1 MAVKLF
7 ISYSHED
14 EAYKN
19 KLLTHLTMLKREG
32 LIEPWSDRT
41 IMAGEDF
48 SAAIDGELAKAD
60 IILLLV
66 SANFIQSAYCYSR
79 EMTRAMELH
88 RSGAAHVVP
97 VIVRPCEW
105 QTSPFGT
112 LTATPK
118 DGQAITTW
126 NNDDQ
131 AYLDVVKAIRRIVE
145 KREGT
150 SVPVPASA
158 AVQRPVRKA
167 GWRVPFGIAAGAAAL
182 CVGGGVAYWQRGNG
196 NAPSA
201 AQPLAAVPT
210 ATVSRPTTLR
220 QSADLPRTGEAA
232 AGAGTTATD
241 SPPLQQKEAA
251 APVPLKPADSSKDR
265 GSINVSEGVV
275 VIAEIAAVA
284 APGEAW
290 DPGTKALSQLPDVF
304 VCFRQAPTGRE
315 TCQPTLG
322 GIANA
327 RTKAHGNT
335 SHVADVYAGMKV
347 WNATFWV
354 ELKNQDWRDAKSMGK
369 AECRFGKPCAVAS
382 TRDGR
387 TTIAEVIVLP
397 ALASAGDARARYLDP
412 CADSESLLFQ
422 QARALLAAVGLHDDG
437 ARPMVGISYDLLAR
451 TFLAAAGSELPPGL
465 LDAAL
470 QSGRSKD
477 TSAPAASSFR
487 GSLFQAAATETG
499 SGGQPDETKRALA
512 VLRRDVEK
520 AEIAGLLGGGCG

>member
-1 MAVKLF
+1 MAAKLF

-60 IILLLV
+60 IIVLLV

-105 QTSPFGT
+105 QTSPFGA

-126 NNDDQ
+126 SNDDQ

-145 KREGT
+145 KMEGT
-150 SVPVPASA
+150 SVPAPASA

-167 GWRVPFGIAAGAAAL
+167 RWRATLGIAAGAAAL
-182 CVGGGVAYWQRGNG
+182 CVAGGAAYWQRWHGSM
-196 NAPSA
+196 PSA

-210 ATVSRPTTLR
+210 AAAPHPASTGRPAVD
-220 QSADLPRTGEAA
+220 SPR
-232 AGAGTTATD
+232 AGTTATE
-241 SPPLQQKEAA
+241 SPPLQRNEAA
-251 APVPLKPADSSKDR
+251 APVPLKSTGSRADY

-275 VIAEIAAVA
+275 VIAEIAAAA

-304 VCFRQAPTGRE
+304 VCLRQAPTGRE

-369 AECRFGKPCAVAS
+369 AECRFGKPCSVAS
-382 TRDGR
+382 SRDGR

-412 CADSESLLFQ
+412 CSDSESLLFQ
-422 QARALLAAVGLHDDG
+422 QARALLAAAGLHDDE
-437 ARPMVGISYDLLAR
+437 ARPMVGMSYDVLAR
-451 TFLAAAGSELPPGL
+451 TFLAAAGSELPPAL
-465 LDAAL
+465 LEAAL
-470 QSGRSKD
+470 RSGRGGD

-520 AEIAGLLGGGCG
+520 AEIAGLLGAGCG